1 MSFSAPEIATM
12 LNEYEADYHTGMDI
26 KALSEKLRAWTGGY
40 PFLVSRLCQI
50 IDKNLDK
57 DWTLEGLEKAV
68 KIILQE
74 QNTLF
79 ESMIYNL
86 ETYHDLYVYIYEL
99 LIVGIEKRESI
110 DNPVAGRGLM
120 FSFLKS
126 VNGYIVVANRIF
138 ENRLINYYRTKED
151 TYTNQSKQ
159 VTGVLKYDVVENGT
173 FNMELALRKFA
184 KHYGQIFTESDKEF
198 LERNGR
204 MVFLMYILPLI
215 NGEGFYHLESQFTDS
230 RRMDIVV
237 DYGKDEFI
245 IELKLWH
252 GEVYEEKAYQQLTDY
267 LHSRTGGKS
276 TAPTGYLVCFDLRK
290 EKKPQAEWIE
300 KNGCRIFEVVL

>member
-26 KALSEKLRAWTGGY
+26 PALSKELRAWTGGY
-40 PFLVSRLCQI
+40 PFLVSRLCQM
-50 IDKNLDK
+50 IDNELDK
-57 DWTLEGLEKAV
+57 DWTLAGIEKAV
-68 KIILQE
+68 KVILQE
-74 QNTLF
+74 KNTLF

-126 VNGYIVVANRIF
+126 VNGYITVANRIF
-138 ENRLINYYRTKED
+138 ENRLINYYRTNEED
-151 TYTNQSKQ
+151 SAENQSKQ

-184 KHYGQIFTESDKEF
+184 RHYGQIFTESDKEF

-215 NGEGFYHLESQFTDS
+215 NGEGFYHLESQFTDT

-237 DYGKDEFI
+237 NYGKDEFI

-252 GEVYEEKAYQQLTDY
+252 GEAYEEKAYQQLTDY
-267 LHSRTGGKS
+267 LHDKHTD
-276 TAPTGYLVCFDLRK
+276 TGYLVCFDLRK